1 MRLQLQG
8 RRFRF
13 SLRQPLRTAAGVLDA
28 REGWLLRIEA
38 SDGALGWGEVA
49 PLDSAERPLC
59 EAGLEQLV
67 GEWLPRSHLEERL
80 PMLSPALGF
89 GVGAALAELDG
100 LVGNAAR
107 QGWLAAPRSA
117 ELLPAGDRM
126 LHQLEQL
133 LEQRGRQRQLTV
145 KWKVAADPDPQE
157 WSLLEAL
164 LERLPSTAS
173 LRLDANGGWSR
184 ATARRWM
191 ERLVGDPRF
200 AWLEQPLAPNDQE
213 GLDELAGLGPVALD
227 ESLDQDPSLR
237 DHWCGWQV
245 RRPLLEGDPRPL
257 LRQLQ
262 ECVPYRM
269 LSTAFETGIG
279 RRWLHHLAALQQQ
292 GPTPVAPGLA
302 PGWCPSGPLF
312 SEDPNAVW
320 EAALP

>member
-1 MRLQLQG
+1 MLE
-8 RRFRF
+8 
-13 SLRQPLRTAAGVLDA
+13 V

-38 SDGALGWGEVA
+38 SDGVPGVGGRWRRSISLS
-49 PLDSAERPLC
+49 DPLC
-59 EAGLEQLV
+59 AVGLEQLA
-67 GEWLPRSHLEERL
+67 GEWMSRSHLEERL

-133 LEQRGRQRQLTV
+133 LEQRGRHRQLTV

-157 WSLLEAL
+157 WLLLEAL
-164 LERLPSTAS
+164 LARLPSTAS

-200 AWLEQPLAPNDQE
+200 AWLEQPPGAQR
-213 GLDELAGLGPVALD
+213 
-227 ESLDQDPSLR
+227 SR
-237 DHWCGWQV
+237 
-245 RRPLLEGDPRPL
+245 
-257 LRQLQ
+257 
-262 ECVPYRM
+262 
-269 LSTAFETGIG
+269 GIG
-279 RRWLHHLAALQQQ
+279 RAG
-292 GPTPVAPGLA
+292 GPWTGGPG
-302 PGWCPSGPLF
+302 
-312 SEDPNAVW
+312 
-320 EAALP
+320 

>member
-8 RRFRF
+8 RRFCF

-38 SDGALGWGEVA
+38 SDGSLGWGEVA

-59 EAGLEQLV
+59 AAGLEQLV

-157 WSLLEAL
+157 WLLLEAL
-164 LERLPSTAS
+164 LARLPSTAS

-237 DHWCGWQV
+237 DHWCGWQ
-245 RRPLLEGDPRPL
+245 EK
-257 LRQLQ
+257 
-262 ECVPYRM
+262 
-269 LSTAFETGIG
+269 
-279 RRWLHHLAALQQQ
+279 
-292 GPTPVAPGLA
+292 
-302 PGWCPSGPLF
+302 
-312 SEDPNAVW
+312 
-320 EAALP
+320 

>member
-1 MRLQLQG
+1 MPLQLQW

-13 SLRQPLRTAAGVLDA
+13 SLQRPLRTAAGVIED

-49 PLDSAERPLC
+49 PLDPAEQSPC
-59 EAGLEQLV
+59 AAGLEQLT
-67 GEWLPRSHLEERL
+67 GQLLHRSQLEQRL
-80 PMLSPALGF
+80 PSLSPALGF

-100 LVGNAAR
+100 LVGSSGR
-107 QGWLAAPRSA
+107 QGWLSAPRSA
-117 ELLPAGDRM
+117 ELLPAGERM
-126 LHQLEQL
+126 LPQLEHL
-133 LEQRGRQRQLTV
+133 LEQRGRQRELTL
-145 KWKVAADPDPQE
+145 KWKVAADPDPKE
-157 WSLLEAL
+157 WSLLEVL

-173 LRLDANGGWSR
+173 LRLDANGGWNR

-200 AWLEQPLAPNDQE
+200 TWLDQPLAADDQQ
-213 GLDELAGLGPVALD
+213 GLEDLAGLGPVALD

-237 DHWCGWQV
+237 NRWGGWQV

-279 RRWLHHLAALQQQ
+279 RRWVHHLAALQLQ

-312 SEDPNAVW
+312 SDDPAAVW
-320 EAALP
+320 EAASP

>member
-1 MRLQLQG
+1 MLLQLQW

-13 SLRQPLRTAAGVLDA
+13 SLQRPLRTAAGVIET
-28 REGWLLRIEA
+28 REGWLLRLEA

-49 PLDSAERPLC
+49 PLNPAERPQCAVGLTQL
-59 EAGLEQLV
+59 AGPGLQRSDLEEQLP
-67 GEWLPRSHLEERL
+67 G
-80 PMLSPALGF
+80 LSPALAF

-100 LVGNAAR
+100 LVGITAR

-117 ELLPAGDRM
+117 ALLPAGDRM
-126 LHQLEQL
+126 VAQLEQL
-133 LEQRGRQRQLTV
+133 LEQRGRQRELTV
-145 KWKVAADPDPQE
+145 KWKVAADPDSQE
-157 WSLLEAL
+157 WSLLETL

-173 LRLDANGGWSR
+173 LRLDANGGWNR

-237 DHWCGWQV
+237 NRWRGWQV

-279 RRWLHHLAALQQQ
+279 RRWLHHLAALQLQ

-302 PGWCPSGPLF
+302 PGWCPAGPLF
-312 SEDPNAVW
+312 SDDPAAVW
-320 EAALP
+320 EAASP